1 MAWAGTNFKH
11 QLETRVELK
20 DRRAKER
27 QAEIDACYAA
37 VDQRDLSICR
47 VTGVYL
53 TAGAS
58 DPHKRKERHHMVRR
72 SRGADLSDTSNVVT
86 VSAAIHQL
94 DHAGKIHLSG
104 DADLRDA
111 AGNFVGVRL
120 ERMTESGW
128 EIVRMV

>member
-1 MAWAGTNFKH
+1 MAHATNFKWQ
-11 QLETRVELK
+11 QLTRVESK
-20 DRRAKER
+20 EKRDRER

-37 VDQRDLSICR
+37 VDQRDGHICR
-47 VTGVYL
+47 VTGVFL

-72 SRGADLSDTSNVVT
+72 SRGGENETANVIT

-111 AGNFVGVRL
+111 QGQLCGVKL

-128 EIVRMV
+128 ETVRMI